1 MTASGD
7 DGDKPDDLLDKLD
20 GLLRS
25 GRKHYRRN
33 KPPVLTDALADDS
46 QDSIPTLTN
55 AFENTGL
62 GYPDDEVERE
72 ERVKEVVTSK
82 LVASVDQNIE
92 ELAEEFPDF
101 QDKLALLHRSI
112 RFALPQLIS
121 LRWED
126 ADDDTGAADN
136 YAITPEDDSVAASDT
151 GTDPDQQI

>member
-55 AFENTGL
+55 AFENARL
-62 GYPDDEVERE
+62 GSNIDEVELE

-82 LVASVDQNIE
+82 LVASVDQEME
-92 ELAEEFPDF
+92 ELAEAFPEF
-101 QDKLALLHRSI
+101 QDKLALLHRSV
-112 RFALPQLIS
+112 RFALPQLVS
-121 LRWED
+121 LRWGD
-126 ADDDTGAADN
+126 ADDDTVAADDD
-136 YAITPEDDSVAASDT
+136 AITADDDSVAADET
-151 GTDPDQQI
+151 GTNPDQQS

>member
-7 DGDKPDDLLDKLD
+7 DGDKPDELLDKLD

-33 KPPVLTDALADDS
+33 RPPVLTDALADDS

-62 GYPDDEVERE
+62 GYGDDEVERE

-82 LVASVDQNIE
+82 LLASVDQE
-92 ELAEEFPDF
+92 MEDLAEAFPEF
-101 QDKLALLHRSI
+101 QNHLALLHRSVK
-112 RFALPQLIS
+112 FALPQLVS
-121 LRWED
+121 LRWGD
-126 ADDDTGAADN
+126 ADDDMVAADDD
-136 YAITPEDDSVAASDT
+136 AITADDDPVAADDT
-151 GTDPDQQI
+151 GTNPDQQS